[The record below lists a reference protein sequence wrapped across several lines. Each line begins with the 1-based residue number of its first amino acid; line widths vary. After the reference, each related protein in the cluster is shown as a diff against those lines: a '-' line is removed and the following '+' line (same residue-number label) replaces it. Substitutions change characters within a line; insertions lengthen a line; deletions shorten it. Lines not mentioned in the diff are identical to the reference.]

1 MANIRKIYAGIYDQY
16 VDKIYRFVVLKVK
29 SQEAAQDLTSE
40 VFIRGWE
47 AMKAQGSKIDN
58 MQAFLYQIA
67 RNLIVDHYRDT
78 AKAQLVSVDLAPV
91 IDSGINLEERA
102 VIGSDMDQVK
112 AALANLKEEYREVLV
127 WYYLDELSAPEI
139 AKLTGKEEGNIRV
152 LIHRALQA
160 LKEEMGGV

>member
-1 MANIRKIYAGIYDQY
+1 MANLRKTYGKIYDQY
-16 VDKIYRFVVLKVK
+16 VDKIYRFVILKVK

-47 AMKAQGSKIDN
+47 AMKTKGSKIDN
-58 MQAFLYQIA
+58 MQAFLYQVA
-67 RNLIVDHYRDT
+67 RNLVVDHYRDT
-78 AKAQLVSVDLAPV
+78 AKAQLVSVDFAPV
-91 IDSGINLEERA
+91 IDHSLNLEERA
-102 VIGSDMDQVK
+102 VLKSDMDQVK
-112 AALANLKEEYREVLV
+112 TAMASLKDEYREVLV

-160 LKEEMGGV
+160 LKEEMGEV